1 MVKAENHRGI
11 CFNPLP
17 LSQEKEIAAAK
28 VQIYELEKAL
38 LAFLDI
44 RIANPIEAYYTN
56 IKQNCQ
62 ID

>member
-1 MVKAENHRGI
+1 MITSSFTRERNALLVKAENHRGI

-44 RIANPIEAYYTN
+44 RIANRS
-56 IKQNCQ
+56 
-62 ID
+62 